1 MTEAHQGTLYIFS
14 APSGAG
20 KSSLAKALVESGND
34 TVLSV
39 SHTTREPR
47 PGEENGVHYHF
58 IDKVGFEAKIAAGDF
73 IEYAKVFD
81 NFYGTSR
88 GAVETPLNKG
98 INVILDID
106 WQGARAIREQIKNSV
121 SIFILPPTRA
131 ELENRLR
138 GRGQDSDENI
148 ARRMRDAVSEMSH
161 YDEFDFVVVNDD
173 FAAAQDDLRAIVSGR
188 PEQVRPMNADI
199 DDLLRESVE
208 KSVQDQ

>member
-1 MTEAHQGTLYIFS
+1 MTTGTLYIFS

-20 KSSLAKALVESGND
+20 KSSLAKALVDSSSD
-34 TVLSV
+34 IVVSV
-39 SHTTREPR
+39 SHTTRKPR
-47 PGEENGVHYHF
+47 PGEEDGVHYHF
-58 IDKVGFEAKIAAGDF
+58 IDKVDFEARIAGGDF
-73 IEYAKVFD
+73 LEHANVFD

-88 GAVETPLNKG
+88 SAVETLLNKG

-138 GRGQDSDENI
+138 GRGQDSDETI
-148 ARRMRDAVSEMSH
+148 ARRMHDAVSEMSH

-173 FAAAQDDLRAIVSGR
+173 FDAAQDDLRAIVSGR
-188 PEQVRPMNADI
+188 PEKIRPMNADI
-199 DDLLRESVE
+199 DDLLRE
-208 KSVQDQ
+208 